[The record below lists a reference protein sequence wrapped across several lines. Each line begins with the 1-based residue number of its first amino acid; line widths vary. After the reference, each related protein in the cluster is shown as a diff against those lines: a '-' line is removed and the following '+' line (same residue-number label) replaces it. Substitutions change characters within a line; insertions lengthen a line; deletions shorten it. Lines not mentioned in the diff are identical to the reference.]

1 VTAKGS
7 ETQPEASRAEAE
19 THGDWVRVGVARAE
33 LLNRLLRDARVIAAF
48 ADLPEIA
55 PEPGPEEI
63 DGAAITRLI
72 IAAIIERSCRLTAL
86 TRELGLVGLG
96 LWLPEFLE
104 AAAKF
109 RDELANE
116 DLRSSTIADP
126 HLMRARACLHSWYVQ
141 PRDGSAKV
149 NTSPTGL
156 LSAAIPAAV
165 PSDWSSRTP
174 DWIELFALLVEHAA
188 ERPDWT
194 LQATGT
200 ERTWPFLLW
209 GDFVLDAKPT
219 DDPRVL
225 HGLVSLWANTCH
237 GIIEAHTRP
246 RPPAGQIPGESV
258 YDAEGNLL
266 SEGGR
271 DKIRR
276 WVGWYVDREVRRVTL
291 GHILGAAFP
300 DCQDRRQRSS
310 EVKRHIRQAR
320 ELLEVE
326 LPLDAGQPLR
336 LWRLAQE
343 HRSLLEQLLKISQE
357 HGLFPLDPP
366 PWG

>member
-1 VTAKGS
+1 
-7 ETQPEASRAEAE
+7 
-19 THGDWVRVGVARAE
+19 
-33 LLNRLLRDARVIAAF
+33 VIAAF

-55 PEPGPEEI
+55 PEPGPEDI

-72 IAAIIERSCRLTAL
+72 IAAIIERSGRVTAL

-96 LWLPEFLE
+96 PWLPGFLR
-104 AAAKF
+104 AAAEF

-116 DLRSSTIADP
+116 DLRSSTIVDP

-156 LSAAIPAAV
+156 LSAAIPVAV

-174 DWIELFALLVEHAA
+174 DWIELFSLLVEHAA
-188 ERPDWT
+188 ERQDWT
-194 LQATGT
+194 LPASAT
-200 ERTWPFLLW
+200 ERGWLYGLFT
-209 GDFVLDAKPT
+209 DFVIDAKPS
-219 DDPRVL
+219 DDPAVL

-237 GIIEAHTRP
+237 SIIEAHTRDRLP
-246 RPPAGQIPGESV
+246 EGQIPGESV
-258 YDAEGNLL
+258 YDGEGNLKQ
-266 SEGGR
+266 EGGR

-276 WVGWYVDREVRRVTL
+276 WVGWYVDREVRHSSL
-291 GHILGAAFP
+291 SDILGAAFP
-300 DCQDRRQRSS
+300 DSHDRRQRST
-310 EVKRHIRQAR
+310 EVKGHIRQAR
-320 ELLEVE
+320 ELLESE

-343 HRSLLEQLLKISQE
+343 HRSLLEEVLRVSQE
-357 HGLFPLDPP
+357 RGLFPA
-366 PWG
+366 